1 MKLRHLILLTLIAA
15 LALTGCATTT
25 APDGTVTK
33 APDAP
38 TIGVIGSLITW
49 AYDTWGTAPAALP
62 PITPAK

>member
-1 MKLRHLILLTLIAA
+1 MKLRHVILITLIAA

-38 TIGVIGSLITW
+38 TVSMIGYL
-49 AYDTWGTAPAALP
+49 TAALVEALFPPPAAP
-62 PITPAK
+62 VVTPEK